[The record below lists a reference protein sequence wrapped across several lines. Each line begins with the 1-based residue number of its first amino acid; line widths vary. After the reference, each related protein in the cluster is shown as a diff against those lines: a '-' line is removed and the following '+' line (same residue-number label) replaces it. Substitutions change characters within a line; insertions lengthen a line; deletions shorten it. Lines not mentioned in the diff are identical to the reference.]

1 MKINDIMFTKQ
12 NYLAGAFFCLT
23 IQLTT
28 AQSVKNEVQIIE
40 GSYGIEKKQIIEQS
54 MTLSE
59 KEASI
64 FWPIYD
70 DYEDSRRKL
79 GEERLLL
86 IHDYVIAYSSLT
98 DAKASE
104 ITLRCFKND
113 EAIARLHK
121 KYYKKVRKALSPL
134 KAAQFV
140 QVEGYLQ
147 NIVRIQIQNGLPFI
161 GQPVPVI
168 SNIKDR

>member
-1 MKINDIMFTKQ
+1 MRTKK
-12 NYLAGAFFCLT
+12 NYLLAGALFCLAM
-23 IQLTT
+23 QLTT
-28 AQSVKNEVQIIE
+28 AQSIKNEVQIIE
-40 GSYGIEKKQIIEQS
+40 ASYGIQKKQVIEQS
-54 MTLSE
+54 MNLSG
-59 KEASI
+59 KEASD
-64 FWPIYD
+64 FWSIYE
-70 DYEDSRRKL
+70 DYEDRRRKL

-86 IHDYVIAYSSLT
+86 IHDYVISYSSLT

-104 ITLRCFKND
+104 ITSRCFKND
-113 EAIARLHK
+113 EALARLHK
-121 KYYKKVRKALSPL
+121 KYYKKIKKELSPL

-147 NIVRIQIQNGLPFI
+147 NVVRIQIQNGLPFI